1 MTTETK
7 SDLIERLLDK
17 PYWLIDIMPCLVPD
31 NGHGQYFAIE
41 RFYRESTQTARR
53 LEMLA
58 HVLMKLN
65 CYYDICV
72 GFGQEDDWTTNPE
85 PEKLMTMITELT
97 PGKPLYLMVEPADAM
112 FVLDSDDTY
121 WPVYNASPQL
131 LQLLQQLVHGTGF
144 YVWQP
149 SQPSEQNVNLS

>member
-41 RFYRESTQTARR
+41 CFYRENTQTARR

-58 HVLMKLN
+58 HVLLKLN
-65 CYYDICV
+65 CYYDI
-72 GFGQEDDWTTNPE
+72 W
-85 PEKLMTMITELT
+85 
-97 PGKPLYLMVEPADAM
+97 KPLYLIVEPADAL
-112 FVLDSDDTY
+112 FVLDNDDTY
-121 WPVYNASPQL
+121 WPVYNVSKQL

>member
-1 MTTETK
+1 METVF
-7 SDLIERLLDK
+7 DGIVERLLEA
-17 PYWLIDIMPCLVPD
+17 PYWVIDFLPRQVPKD
-31 NGHGQYFAIE
+31 SGGQFFAVEKYYLEGARYE
-41 RFYRESTQTARR
+41 RLCHQFAD
-53 LEMLA
+53 
-58 HVLMKLN
+58 VLLKLN

-149 SQPSEQNVNLS
+149 SQPSDQNVNLS